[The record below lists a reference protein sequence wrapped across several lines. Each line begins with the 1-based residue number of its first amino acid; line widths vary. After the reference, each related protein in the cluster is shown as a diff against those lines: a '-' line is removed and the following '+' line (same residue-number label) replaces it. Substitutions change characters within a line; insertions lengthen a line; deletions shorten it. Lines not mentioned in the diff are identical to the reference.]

1 MQPDSNATRASL
13 ISRARELDSQAWSE
27 LVELYGPLVAH
38 WCGRCGLDSEQAA
51 DGVQEVFASVSKAL
65 EKYESRR
72 ESGAFR
78 AWLWTITANK
88 VRDFYR
94 RNQNQVT
101 AQGGSTAL
109 ARLEQ
114 VAVIPDDEP
123 TDDQQ
128 MDKLLRRGM
137 RQVQAEFESRT
148 WEMFRRA
155 VIDQVATSVVASE
168 FDVSPAAVRQAR
180 SRVLRRLR
188 QQLGDLDT

>member
-1 MQPDSNATRASL
+1 MQSDSNATRASL

-38 WCGRCGLDSEQAA
+38 WCSRCGLDSQASA
-51 DGVQEVFASVSKAL
+51 DGVQEVFASVSKSL
-65 EKYESRR
+65 DRYESRR

-94 RNQNQVT
+94 RNQNQIS

-109 ARLEQ
+109 GKLEQ
-114 VAVIPDDEP
+114 VAVVPDEEP
-123 TDDQQ
+123 TDDRQ
-128 MDKLLRRGM
+128 MDELLRRGM
-137 RQVQAEFESRT
+137 RQVQVEFESRT
-148 WEMFRRA
+148 WDMFRRA
-155 VIDQVATSVVASE
+155 VIDQVATSVIAQE

>member
-38 WCGRCGLDSEQAA
+38 WCGRCGLDSQQAA

-65 EKYESRR
+65 DKYESRR

-109 ARLEQ
+109 GRLEQ
-114 VAVIPDDEP
+114 VAVVPDDEP

-128 MDKLLRRGM
+128 MDELLRRGM
-137 RQVQAEFESRT
+137 RQVQTEFESRT
-148 WEMFRRA
+148 WDMFRRA
-155 VIDQVATSVVASE
+155 VIDQVPTSVIAQE